1 VYLISI
7 RIIIII
13 VGLAFSYLSGSDVER
28 QALWLE
34 WYSTAQEKN
43 TTVRRETELSFKYV
57 FMSVHWILAVACEG
71 LKNISTLFPHFFSN
85 DNCRV
90 RELELVGKYTKL
102 EKNLRELSEK
112 DGR

>member
-43 TTVRRETELSFKYV
+43 TTVRRETELSFK
-57 FMSVHWILAVACEG
+57 
-71 LKNISTLFPHFFSN
+71 
-85 DNCRV
+85 V

>member
-1 VYLISI
+1 MYLLSI
-7 RIIIII
+7 TIRT
-13 VGLAFSYLSGSDVER
+13 VGLPFSYLSGSDVER

-57 FMSVHWILAVACEG
+57 LMFVHWSLAVACGG
-71 LKNISTLFPHFFSN
+71 LKNISTLFPHFFYA
-85 DNCRV
+85 DNYRV
-90 RELELVGKYTKL
+90 RELELVEKYTEL

-112 DGR
+112 EGK